1 MGHVKAD
8 RMKLTVNGL
17 VLTEELRVCMACCLI
32 LSGCKKKKKNP
43 INVLTLLSK
52 YALVGW
58 RILCRVNSGP
68 EVRQQRVF
76 FTLQH

>member
-1 MGHVKAD
+1 M
-8 RMKLTVNGL
+8 
-17 VLTEELRVCMACCLI
+17 
-32 LSGCKKKKKNP
+32 LSNPFWMKKKKKNP

-76 FTLQH
+76 FYSAALKTMLKLKRFI